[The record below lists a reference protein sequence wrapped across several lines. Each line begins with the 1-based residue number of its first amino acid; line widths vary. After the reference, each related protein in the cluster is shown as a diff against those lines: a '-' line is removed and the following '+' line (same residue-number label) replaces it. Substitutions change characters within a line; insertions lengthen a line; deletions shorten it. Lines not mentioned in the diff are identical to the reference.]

1 MKSITGVSKK
11 ELSKAVSLVSKA
23 PSVKAFLYAD
33 YVGFRLEHGL
43 ILFRYTG
50 EVEVMVQIPYAPI
63 VSQGEFLVPVKPLAQ
78 LLKHASGDTVD
89 ILVDEV
95 AEGEGSRF
103 YLVLHSGGS
112 KARLEALGYSPE
124 LLLWDT
130 DWEEVKILPAKD
142 LLRALEHVLYA
153 VRKEDYL
160 AGLRVLRGVQLE
172 FSDGGL
178 RAVASD
184 GYRLALCDV
193 GSPAEVKRKVVITAQ
208 EAKEMVRLLKE
219 AKGIEATATLFV
231 RKDAVAMEVFTK
243 DGLLAKVA
251 ARTLEGEFPDYER
264 VIPKEFPTRVAVE
277 VKPFLEALKQA
288 SALADKDNR
297 RVDIRFEEGRATL
310 AVEGEHGRWREEVPV
325 SLEGP
330 PMEQAYNA
338 RYLLE
343 ALSPLSGQ
351 AVLLLSGPTSPSLVR
366 PGEAAEGYQAV
377 VVPLWV

>member
-1 MKSITGVSKK
+1 MKSTTGVSKK
-11 ELSKAVSLVSKA
+11 ELSRAVSLVSKA
-23 PSVKAFLYAD
+23 PSVKDSSYAD
-33 YVGFRLEHGL
+33 YVGLRLEHGL
-43 ILFRYTG
+43 ILFRHTG
-50 EVEVMVQIPYAPI
+50 EVEVMVQTPYAPV

-78 LLKHASGDTVD
+78 FLGHAPGDTVD

-103 YLVLHSGGS
+103 CLALSSGGL
-112 KARLEALGYSPE
+112 KARLKALGHSPE
-124 LLLWDT
+124 LLLWGT

-153 VRKEDYL
+153 VGKEDYL
-160 AGLRVLRGVQLE
+160 AVLRGVQLE

-184 GYRLALCDV
+184 GYRLALYDV
-193 GSPAEVKRKVVITAQ
+193 GPPAKAKRKVVITAQ

-219 AKGIEATATLFV
+219 AKGIETTATLFL

-243 DGLLAKVA
+243 DRLLAKVA

-264 VIPKEFPTRVAVE
+264 VIPKEFPTRVVVE

-288 SALADKDNR
+288 NAWADKDN

-310 AVEGEHGRWREEVPV
+310 AVEEEHGWWREEVPV

-377 VVPLWV
+377 VVPLRV

>member
-1 MKSITGVSKK
+1 MKSTAGVSKK
-11 ELSKAVSLVSKA
+11 ELSRAVSLVSKA
-23 PSVKAFLYAD
+23 PSVKDSSYAD
-33 YVGFRLEHGL
+33 YVGLRLEHGL
-43 ILFRYTG
+43 ILFRHTG
-50 EVEVMVQIPYAPI
+50 EVGVMVQTPYAPV

-78 LLKHASGDTVD
+78 FLGHAPGDTVD

-103 YLVLHSGGS
+103 CLVLSSGGL
-112 KARLEALGYSPE
+112 KARLKALGHSPE

-153 VRKEDYL
+153 VGKEDYL
-160 AGLRVLRGVQLE
+160 AVLRGVQLE

-184 GYRLALCDV
+184 GYRLALYDV
-193 GSPAEVKRKVVITAQ
+193 GPPAKAKRKVVITAQ

-219 AKGIEATATLFV
+219 AKGIETTATLFL

-243 DGLLAKVA
+243 DRLLAKVA

-264 VIPKEFPTRVAVE
+264 VIPKEFPTRVVVE

-288 SALADKDNR
+288 NAWADKDN

-310 AVEGEHGRWREEVPV
+310 AVEEEHGRWREEVPV

-343 ALSPLSGQ
+343 ALSPLSNQ

-377 VVPLWV
+377 VVPLRV

>member
-1 MKSITGVSKK
+1 MKSTTGASKK
-11 ELSKAVSLVSKA
+11 ELSRAVSLVSKA
-23 PSVKAFLYAD
+23 PSVKDFSYAD
-33 YVGFRLEHGL
+33 YVGLRLEHGL

-50 EVEVMVQIPYAPI
+50 EVEVMVQTPYAPV

-78 LLKHASGDTVD
+78 FLGHAPGDTVD

-103 YLVLHSGGS
+103 CLVLSSGGF
-112 KARLEALGYSPE
+112 KTRLKALGHSPE

-153 VRKEDYL
+153 VGKEDYL
-160 AGLRVLRGVQLE
+160 AVLRGVQLE

-184 GYRLALCDV
+184 GYRLALYDV
-193 GSPAEVKRKVVITAQ
+193 GPPAKAKRKVVITAQ

-219 AKGIEATATLFV
+219 AKGIETTATLFL

-243 DGLLAKVA
+243 DRLLAKVA
-251 ARTLEGEFPDYER
+251 ARTLEGEFPDYEQ
-264 VIPKEFPTRVAVE
+264 VIPKEFPTRVVVE

-288 SALADKDNR
+288 NAWADKDN

-310 AVEGEHGRWREEVPV
+310 AVEEEHGWWREEVPV

-343 ALSPLSGQ
+343 ALSPLSSQ

-377 VVPLWV
+377 VVPLRV